1 MTFKTIIILFIFHFR
16 MRALVLRLRIEMI
29 FWLIIL
35 FKIIE
40 MSKLVRLLIP
50 IKLMLEEFVVFLLK
64 IMIIVIFAR
73 ATQRDFLHND
83 FK

>member
-1 MTFKTIIILFIFHFR
+1 
-16 MRALVLRLRIEMI
+16 MRSLVLRLRIEMI

-40 MSKLVRLLIP
+40 MSKLVRLLIS
-50 IKLMLEEFVVFLLK
+50 IKLMLEEFIVFLLK

-73 ATQRDFLHND
+73 AIQCNFLHND

>member
-1 MTFKTIIILFIFHFR
+1 
-16 MRALVLRLRIEMI
+16 MRSLVLRLCIKII

-40 MSKLVRLLIP
+40 MSEFIKLLIS
-50 IKLMLEEFVVFLLK
+50 IELMFEKFIIFLLK

-73 ATQRDFLHND
+73 AIQYNFLHNN